1 MKLLIQFACMSGLV
15 LGIFGCTSNAG
26 REPNASMHHSVRN
39 SDKIELP
46 AGTLLKVELV
56 DPLRSDTSLPG
67 DAFLASIAEPVVV
80 NGVAVLDNQTLIWGR
95 VVDSVKS
102 DRKKGSASL
111 QLTLTD
117 ITESDRTT
125 PIVTNVFTAG
135 ARIPRTDNLAAA
147 PKGIYFVPF
156 VRGKTTAPVGTLTT
170 AASDSNIILGS
181 REREVYFGPDT
192 RINFTLLSPVKL

>member
-1 MKLLIQFACMSGLV
+1 MKMLIHIACINGLL
-15 LGIFGCTSNAG
+15 LGAFGCTSSPDRLPAAFPHQAIG
-26 REPNASMHHSVRN
+26 RSA
-39 SDKIELP
+39 KIDLP

-67 DAFLASIAEPVVV
+67 DAFLASIAEPVIV
-80 NGVAVLDNQTLIWGR
+80 NGVTVLDSQTLIWGQ

-102 DRKKGSASL
+102 DRKKGSSSL
-111 QLTLTD
+111 QLTLTG

-135 ARIPRTDNLAAA
+135 ARTPKTDNLTVAAQ
-147 PKGIYFVPF
+147 GIYFVPF

-170 AASDSNIILGS
+170 AASDSSIILS
-181 REREVYFGPDT
+181 TKEREVYFGPDT

>member
-1 MKLLIQFACMSGLV
+1 MKRLIQFACISGFV
-15 LGIFGCTSNAG
+15 FVVFGCTSNTG
-26 REPNASMHHSVRN
+26 HEPNTWMHHTVRK

-80 NGVAVLDNQTLIWGR
+80 NGLTVLDSQTLIWGQ

-102 DRKKGSASL
+102 ARRKGSASL
-111 QLTLTD
+111 QLTLTA

-125 PIVTNVFTAG
+125 PIVTNIFTAG
-135 ARIPRTDNLAAA
+135 ARISTNDSVAVPA
-147 PKGIYFVPF
+147 KGIYFVPF
-156 VRGKTTAPVGTLTT
+156 IRGKSKAPAGTLTT
-170 AASDSNIILGS
+170 AASDSSIILGN

-192 RINFTLLSPVKL
+192 RINFTLLSPVEL